1 MNKFKFDTK
10 LGIILCHAEI
20 SKHDDRPFV
29 IKMALDTGATYTLIP
44 FEAAMAAGIN
54 PVRAKKQIE
63 IVMGG
68 GIVMA
73 PLIRVPSFKAFGYEV
88 KNLEVICHNLPPESS
103 VEGLLGLNFLIQFN
117 VLLKFLEHSL
127 EITK

>member
-1 MNKFKFDTK
+1 MNKFKINAK

-20 SKHDDRPFV
+20 CAQARPIV
-29 IKMALDTGATYTLIP
+29 LKMALDTGATYTMIP
-44 FEAAMAAGIN
+44 FEVAIAAGLN
-54 PVRAKKQIE
+54 PARAKKQIE

-73 PLIRVPSFKAFGYEV
+73 PLIKIPSFKAFGFGV

-117 VLLKFLEHSL
+117 VLLKFLESIL